1 MSLSVTA
8 SVSQA
13 AFQSISEEVRQ
24 LMLDKDP
31 TYCLLTVM
39 FGKSTQ
45 CSIATELWVQHM
57 F

>member
-13 AFQSISEEVRQ
+13 AFQSVSEEVRQ
-24 LMLDKDP
+24 FMLDKDA
-31 TYCLLTVM
+31 TYYLLTVM

-45 CSIATELWVQHM
+45 CSIATEPWVQHM

>member
-8 SVSQA
+8 SMSQA

-24 LMLDKDP
+24 LMLDKDA
-31 TYCLLTVM
+31 TYYLLTIM
-39 FGKSTQ
+39 FGKSAQ